1 MTDLDSQID
10 QQHRQVEEVENQA
23 RQIEARICRIQG
35 AARYLPH
42 RRYGSPVD
50 GNEIR
55 KNLTLASLIARHDA
69 PLAAFL
75 GVASGEHR
83 RRDEE
88 QAARAMQAQ
97 ALAMETEKLR
107 QQNQQAQH
115 QRYQQQLAG
124 VDAWGRPR
132 WAR

>member
-1 MTDLDSQID
+1 MTDLDAQISKA
-10 QQHRQVEEVENQA
+10 HGAAEATENEARQV
-23 RQIEARICRIQG
+23 EARICRIQG

-42 RRYGSPVD
+42 RRYGSPVSGD
-50 GNEIR
+50 EIR

-97 ALAMETEKLR
+97 ALAMETER
-107 QQNQQAQH
+107 IRTINAAST
-115 QRYQQQLAG
+115 RYREQQQLAG
-124 VDAWGRPR
+124 INPLTGRRWGQ
-132 WAR
+132 

>member
-23 RQIEARICRIQG
+23 RQVEARICRIQG

-50 GNEIR
+50 GTEIR

-83 RRDEE
+83 TREEE
-88 QAARAMQAQ
+88 QAARVMRGK
-97 ALAMETEKLR
+97 ALEMETARLR
-107 QQNQQAQH
+107 EVNAASG
-115 QRYQQQLAG
+115 RFREQQQLAG
-124 VDAWGRPR
+124 INPLTGRRWGS
-132 WAR
+132 

>member
-1 MTDLDSQID
+1 M
-10 QQHRQVEEVENQA
+10 
-23 RQIEARICRIQG
+23 
-35 AARYLPH
+35 
-42 RRYGSPVD
+42 D

-88 QAARAMQAQ
+88 QAARAMAAQ
-97 ALAMETEKLR
+97 AMQMQTEQLR
-107 QQNQQAQH
+107 QRNQAAADA
-115 QRYQQQLAG
+115 RYRQQLSG
-124 VDAWGRPR
+124 VDQWGRPR

>member
-1 MTDLDSQID
+1 MNDLDSQID

-23 RQIEARICRIQG
+23 RQVEARICRIQG
-35 AARYLPH
+35 AARYLPS
-42 RRYGSPVD
+42 RRYGSAVD

-88 QAARAMQAQ
+88 AAARAMAAQ
-97 ALAMETEKLR
+97 AMQMQTEQLR
-107 QQNQQAQH
+107 QRNQSAADA
-115 QRYQQQLAG
+115 RYRQQLSPRIAG
-124 VDAWGRPR
+124 WR
-132 WAR
+132 

>member
-1 MTDLDSQID
+1 MTDIDAQISKA
-10 QQHRQVEEVENQA
+10 HSAAEATENEA

-42 RRYGSPVD
+42 RRYGSAVD

-55 KNLTLASLIARHDA
+55 KNMTLSSLIARHDA

-83 RRDEE
+83 RREE
-88 QAARAMQAQ
+88 EAAARAMAAQ
-97 ALAMETEKLR
+97 SMQMQTEQLR
-107 QQNQQAQH
+107 QRNQAAADA
-115 QRYQQQLAG
+115 RYRQQLSG
-124 VDAWGRPR
+124 VDQWGRPR

>member
-1 MTDLDSQID
+1 MTDLDAQISKA
-10 QQHRQVEEVENQA
+10 HSAAEATENEA

-35 AARYLPH
+35 AARYLPS
-42 RRYGSPVD
+42 RRYGSPVSGD
-50 GNEIR
+50 EIR

-115 QRYQQQLAG
+115 QRYQRDLAG

>member
-1 MTDLDSQID
+1 VTDLDAQISKA
-10 QQHRQVEEVENQA
+10 HSAAEATENEA

-50 GNEIR
+50 GTEIR

-83 RRDEE
+83 RREE
-88 QAARAMQAQ
+88 EAAARAMAAQ
-97 ALAMETEKLR
+97 ALEMETEKLR

-115 QRYQQQLAG
+115 QRYQQQLSG

>member
-1 MTDLDSQID
+1 MTDIDAQISKA
-10 QQHRQVEEVENQA
+10 HSAAEATENEA

-35 AARYLPH
+35 AARYLPT
-42 RRYGSPVD
+42 RRYGSPVSGD
-50 GNEIR
+50 EIR

-88 QAARAMQAQ
+88 QAARAMAAQ
-97 ALAMETEKLR
+97 SMQMQTEQLR
-107 QQNQQAQH
+107 QRNQAAADA
-115 QRYQQQLAG
+115 RYRQQLSG

>member
-1 MTDLDSQID
+1 MTDLDAQISKA
-10 QQHRQVEEVENQA
+10 HGAAEATENEA

-35 AARYLPH
+35 AARYLPS
-42 RRYGSPVD
+42 RRYGSPVSGD
-50 GNEIR
+50 EIR

-107 QQNQQAQH
+107 QQNQQAQN
-115 QRYQQQLAG
+115 QRYQQELAG

>member
-1 MTDLDSQID
+1 MNDLDSQID

-23 RQIEARICRIQG
+23 RQVEARICRIQG
-35 AARYLPH
+35 AARYLPS
-42 RRYGSPVD
+42 RRYGSAVD

-88 QAARAMQAQ
+88 QAARAMRGK
-97 ALAMETEKLR
+97 ALEMETERLR
-107 QQNQQAQH
+107 TINAASS
-115 QRYQQQLAG
+115 RYREQQQRQGRNPLTG
-124 VDAWGRPR
+124 RRWGS
-132 WAR
+132 

>member
-1 MTDLDSQID
+1 MTDLDSVIAKA
-10 QQHRQVEEVENQA
+10 HGAAEATENEARQV
-23 RQIEARICRIQG
+23 EARICRIQG
-35 AARYLPH
+35 AARYLPT

-83 RRDEE
+83 RREEE
-88 QAARAMQAQ
+88 QAARAMAAQ
-97 ALAMETEKLR
+97 AMQMQTEKLR
-107 QQNQQAQH
+107 QQNQQAQQ
-115 QRYQQQLAG
+115 QRERQQLSG
-124 VDAWGRPR
+124 VDQWGRPR

>member
-1 MTDLDSQID
+1 VTDLDATID
-10 QQHRQVEEVENQA
+10 AQHRQVEEVENQA

-35 AARYLPH
+35 AARYLPS
-42 RRYGSPVD
+42 RRYGSAVD

-55 KNLTLASLIARHDA
+55 KNMTLASLIARHDA

-88 QAARAMQAQ
+88 QAARAMAAQ
-97 ALAMETEKLR
+97 AMQMQTEQLR
-107 QQNQQAQH
+107 QRNQAAADA
-115 QRYQQQLAG
+115 RYKQQLSG
-124 VDAWGRPR
+124 VDQWGRPR

>member
-1 MTDLDSQID
+1 
-10 QQHRQVEEVENQA
+10 
-23 RQIEARICRIQG
+23 
-35 AARYLPH
+35 
-42 RRYGSPVD
+42 VD

-55 KNLTLASLIARHDA
+55 KNITLASLIARHDA

-88 QAARAMQAQ
+88 AAARAMAAQ
-97 ALAMETEKLR
+97 ALELETARLR
-107 QQNQQAQH
+107 QRNQQAQQ

-124 VDAWGRPR
+124 VDQWGRPR

>member
-23 RQIEARICRIQG
+23 RQVEARICRIQG
-35 AARYLPH
+35 AARYLPS
-42 RRYGSPVD
+42 RRYGSAVD

-55 KNLTLASLIARHDA
+55 KNLTLASLIARHVA

-88 QAARAMQAQ
+88 QAARAMRGK
-97 ALAMETEKLR
+97 ALEMETARLR
-107 QQNQQAQH
+107 EVNAAST
-115 QRYQQQLAG
+115 RYREQQQLAG
-124 VDAWGRPR
+124 INPLTKRRWGS
-132 WAR
+132 

>member
-23 RQIEARICRIQG
+23 RQVEARICRIQG
-35 AARYLPH
+35 AARYLPS
-42 RRYGSPVD
+42 RRYGSAVD

-88 QAARAMQAQ
+88 QAARAMRGK
-97 ALAMETEKLR
+97 ALEMETERLR
-107 QQNQQAQH
+107 TINAASS
-115 QRYQQQLAG
+115 RYREQQQLQG
-124 VDAWGRPR
+124 RNPLTGRRWGS
-132 WAR
+132 

>member
-42 RRYGSPVD
+42 RRYGSAVD

-55 KNLTLASLIARHDA
+55 KNLTLASLIARRDA
-69 PLAAFL
+69 PLAAYL

-83 RRDEE
+83 RREE
-88 QAARAMQAQ
+88 EAEARAMAAESMRLQ
-97 ALAMETEKLR
+97 TERLR

-124 VDAWGRPR
+124 VDQWGRPR